1 MDVFSFRRF
10 FYVPLVLHTIG
21 EDERAF
27 LHCTSSVMLQIP
39 GFYRVRLPPP
49 PLHHRETSVLSASTR
64 PIADCCSEERGG
76 WFADSLSA
84 TAGTVDVV
92 EQVFF

>member
-1 MDVFSFRRF
+1 MFFRR

-39 GFYRVRLPPP
+39 GFYRAGLLAPTLPPP
-49 PLHHRETSVLSASTR
+49 HRNISAVSIHPANSR
-64 PIADCCSEERGG
+64 
-76 WFADSLSA
+76 LL
-84 TAGTVDVV
+84 
-92 EQVFF
+92 Q

>member
-1 MDVFSFRRF
+1 MKFQKVFF

-39 GFYRVRLPPP
+39 SFYRALLPPP
-49 PLHHRETSVLSASTR
+49 PPLSY
-64 PIADCCSEERGG
+64 I
-76 WFADSLSA
+76 SA
-84 TAGTVDVV
+84 VSIQWANSKLL
-92 EQVFF
+92 Q

>member
-1 MDVFSFRRF
+1 MDVFEFQKF
-10 FYVPLVLHTIG
+10 FVPLVLHTIS

-49 PLHHRETSVLSASTR
+49 PTTQTVSIHQTNSRVL
-64 PIADCCSEERGG
+64 
-76 WFADSLSA
+76 
-84 TAGTVDVV
+84 
-92 EQVFF
+92 Q

>member
-1 MDVFSFRRF
+1 MFFSFRRFF

-27 LHCTSSVMLQIP
+27 LHCTSSVMLRIP

-49 PLHHRETSVLSASTR
+49 ICHRETSALSASTG
-64 PIADCCSEERGG
+64 PIADCCSEERRG
-76 WFADSLSA
+76 WVSDSLSA
-84 TAGTVDVV
+84 VAGRVHVV
-92 EQVFF
+92 EQVFV